1 MHSSYL
7 EWLIYENLYVSS
19 FVEVSNI
26 SHSTPDLVHTSL
38 GASPRVHVECSNRT
52 AEHQIVQTELNRQLF
67 VKTLQNMLIVIME
80 FNVATGIFHPFAMIT
95 KYAKNR

>member
-38 GASPRVHVECSNRT
+38 GASPGVHVECPNRT
-52 AEHQIVQTELNRQLF
+52 AEHQIVQTELEQTIACE
-67 VKTLQNMLIVIME
+67 K
-80 FNVATGIFHPFAMIT
+80 IT
-95 KYAKNR
+95 KYADSDYGV